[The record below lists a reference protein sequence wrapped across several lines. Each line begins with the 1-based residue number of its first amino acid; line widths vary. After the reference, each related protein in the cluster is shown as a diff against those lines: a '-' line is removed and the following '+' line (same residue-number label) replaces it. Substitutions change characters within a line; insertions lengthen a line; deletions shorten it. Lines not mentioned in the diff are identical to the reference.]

1 MGLALDYCV
10 KYSALDARQL
20 GLNTNVI
27 VDGCRGIELKPGDID
42 RALDEMKRAGAVL
55 LQSTDFR
62 DSHNCPVRFGPLKHS
77 GKNASARPARDGKID
92 CPSRLAEVALA
103 RNGSSATVGDGLAEA
118 CQHSPSS
125 YDDGAADGTA
135 GLAGIKVQASVQG
148 EAASSTS
155 VPARSANNGIGFHNV
170 KIAVGA

>member
-1 MGLALDYCV
+1 MTKLALSEV
-10 KYSALDARQL
+10 EP
-20 GLNTNVI
+20 G
-27 VDGCRGIELKPGDID
+27 EPGDID

-55 LQSTDFR
+55 LQSTDLR

-118 CQHSPSS
+118 FQRSPPF

-135 GLAGIKVQASVQG
+135 GLAGRQIRALVQG

-155 VPARSANNGIGFHNV
+155 VPARSADNGNGVHNV
-170 KIAVGA
+170 KIAVVA